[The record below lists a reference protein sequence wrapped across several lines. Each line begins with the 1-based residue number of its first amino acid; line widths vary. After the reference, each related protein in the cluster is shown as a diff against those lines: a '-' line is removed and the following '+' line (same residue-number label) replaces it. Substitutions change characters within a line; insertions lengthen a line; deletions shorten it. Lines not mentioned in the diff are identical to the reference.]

1 MSSVIYRYLDKIQS
15 RQPIN
20 FDALIA
26 KLLAAGVARADIS
39 RIFFPRSLKKIV
51 ITSKC
56 FFRLHSMSS

>member
-26 KLLAAGVARADIS
+26 KLLAAGVHVQIS
-39 RIFFPRSLKKIV
+39 VEYFFPRSLKK
-51 ITSKC
+51 
-56 FFRLHSMSS
+56 